1 MRLRLRVFAAAL
13 ALAVQAMPA
22 HAQGT
27 LSNLGFGYPVGG
39 KSIRATATG
48 GAFGEFDPLSPV
60 NPSSL
65 GGLVRTVIGVQ
76 TEPEF
81 RTVRAGSTTEKSTAQ
96 RVPLLMLAVP
106 IRGGFAVGVSATT
119 YLDRSY
125 TTITRSDLVLNG
137 STVQSTDQNDVRGSI
152 ADLRIATGWQINARF
167 KVGLGGHLFTGD
179 NVLVR
184 SRNFDDTTVFGSVL
198 DSSRVIY
205 FGTALSLGGEWS
217 VGSGLAAMMSYRKG
231 NGMDARVQDS
241 IKTKGNVPNKLG
253 LALRYDGI
261 PGSIFS
267 VGLDYQDWSRMA
279 ALGSSRVETRDA
291 TDWHAG
297 AEVGGPRMRGLP
309 ILMRAGVAR
318 NALPFGVDG
327 KLVNE
332 TRWTGGFGLPVARD
346 AASLDL
352 SVQRANR
359 TLVGG
364 SAKESAWLFGVGI
377 QIRP

>member
-1 MRLRLRVFAAAL
+1 MRFRVGVSVV
-13 ALAVQAMPA
+13 ALAVAAQAMPA
-22 HAQGT
+22 AAQGT

-39 KSIRATATG
+39 KSTRATATG

-65 GGLVRTVIGVQ
+65 GGLFRTVIGVQ

-106 IRGGFAVGVSATT
+106 IRRGVAVGVSATT
-119 YLDRSY
+119 FLDRSY
-125 TTITRSDLVLNG
+125 TTITRSDVILNG

-152 ADLRIATGWQINARF
+152 ADLRAAAGWQINSRF

-179 NVLVR
+179 NLLVR

-205 FGTALSLGGEWS
+205 FGTALSVGGEWL
-217 VGSGLAAMMSYRKG
+217 VGRGLAAMMSYRKG
-231 NGMDARVQDS
+231 NGMDSRVRDS
-241 IKTKGNVPNKLG
+241 IKTRGNVPNKLG
-253 LALRYDGI
+253 LAVRYDGI
-261 PGSIFS
+261 PGSVFS
-267 VGLDYQDWSRMA
+267 VGMDYQDWSRMA
-279 ALGSSRVETRDA
+279 SLGSARVESRDA

-309 ILMRAGVAR
+309 ILVRAGVAR
-318 NALPFGVDG
+318 NALPFGVDQ

-332 TRWTGGFGLPVARD
+332 TRFTGGLGFPVAREF
-346 AASLDL
+346 ASLDL

-359 TLVGG
+359 TLAGG